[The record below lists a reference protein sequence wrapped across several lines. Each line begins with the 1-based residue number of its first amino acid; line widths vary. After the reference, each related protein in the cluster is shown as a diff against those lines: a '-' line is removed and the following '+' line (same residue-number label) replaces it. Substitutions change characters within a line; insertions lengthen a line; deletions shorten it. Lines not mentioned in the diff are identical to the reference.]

1 MNEMSVAT
9 VKSIALHLLFGILV
23 FTGMDFTSPVE
34 TPQMNMAEPVI
45 KAVALDSAAVEA
57 QVKRIQ
63 DKKAAQQ
70 KSEEDRIADLERR
83 AQAAQEKRLQQE
95 QQVANIEK
103 QTQQK
108 LVERKQAEQSALAAR
123 KKQEQEKAKTKQ
135 LEAQRKLKEQERKKA
150 EEQAIKAEEKRH
162 QEEKALEDA
171 QRKRQEDLEKVR
183 QEKALQ
189 EQLEAEQA
197 VRQQRRSKQVLSE
210 VQKYQALIQQAIQ
223 RNLIVDSSMR
233 GKSCQLN
240 VRLAS
245 SGLVIQAKVLRG
257 DPILCRA
264 ANAAVLKAGT
274 LPVSKEA
281 DVYEKLRNINL
292 TVEPEL

>member
-1 MNEMSVAT
+1 MSVAT